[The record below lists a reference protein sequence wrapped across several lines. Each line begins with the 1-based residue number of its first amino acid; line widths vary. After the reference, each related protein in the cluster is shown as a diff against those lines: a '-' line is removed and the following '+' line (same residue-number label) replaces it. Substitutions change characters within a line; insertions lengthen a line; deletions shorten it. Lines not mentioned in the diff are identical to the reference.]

1 MQDSVVI
8 TWSDFGYIPFMWHLS
23 SFCTSINLVISSGEA
38 RAITSDNG
46 PLSRVQS
53 NTVLFRHSL
62 YLIVGHSYHFL
73 NKYENNERLVLG
85 TWSIT
90 FSIITIIIFFLINDR
105 MALSASIL
113 ISWQMIS
120 GSTQFQFRNSNFI
133 KDDYNYTLKFSLT
146 YFLNT
151 LHRHP
156 PLFKY
161 KEQILKYI

>member
-90 FSIITIIIFFLINDR
+90 FFIIIIIIIFLDKWSHGPFSFNSYFLINDLR
-105 MALSASIL
+105 VHSVSI
-113 ISWQMIS
+113 S
-120 GSTQFQFRNSNFI
+120 
-133 KDDYNYTLKFSLT
+133 KLKFYWRWL
-146 YFLNT
+146 
-151 LHRHP
+151 
-156 PLFKY
+156 
-161 KEQILKYI
+161 